1 MRARRTDGGSR
12 LCQRLIVRR
21 GPMQTVVAAIALM
34 LVFEGLLPFFS
45 PSSWRSVVRRIGSLA
60 DGQIRFFGMASILV
74 GVALLLLFFD

>member
-1 MRARRTDGGSR
+1 
-12 LCQRLIVRR
+12 
-21 GPMQTVVAAIALM
+21 MQTVVAAIALM

-60 DGQIRFFGMASILV
+60 DGQIRFFVMASILV